1 MEGMKVAVT
10 KIKTKRV
17 QRRKIRIIERRI
29 TLTGI
34 EKDYIYEDAN
44 RTKQQLYPKIRRNI
58 CT

>member
-1 MEGMKVAVT
+1 MKVAVT

-34 EKDYIYEDAN
+34 EKDYIYEDAS
-44 RTKQQLYPKIRRNI
+44 RFIKSHETTTISKD
-58 CT
+58 T

>member
-34 EKDYIYEDAN
+34 EKDYIYEDAS
-44 RTKQQLYPKIRRNI
+44 RFIKSHETTIISKD
-58 CT
+58 T

>member
-34 EKDYIYEDAN
+34 EKDYIYEDAS
-44 RTKQQLYPKIRRNI
+44 RFIKSHEITTISKD
-58 CT
+58 T